1 MDKAAHTGAAALPV
15 VGALLELELKDLSS
29 RGQGVGRT
37 GEGLVVMVAGGV
49 PGDLVR
55 ARVVRVHRNRVDAE
69 AEEIL
74 RPAADR
80 VTPRCVHFG
89 TCGGCSLQNLD
100 PGAQRAWKTRRLR
113 ELLTRQGRLPAVP
126 VGEAEEVGPA
136 YGYRGRM
143 SFTGEFTSG
152 SLVLGLHDREG
163 HLFAVSECLLPDPG
177 IMKAFAAVRRG
188 LEEEPPDGSTR
199 LSFRLDLRRSMLDS
213 RILATINWQEPPT
226 DALLRRLDLL
236 PVQVPGLTVVQRG
249 PGGLRR
255 RSGDAALVEKLAGLT
270 VPLDA
275 RVFIQTHPAGASQLY
290 GKALQWLMPAAP
302 GSFLDLYAG
311 VGLLARAALEGFEE
325 AVAVE
330 SAPAAVRLGRK
341 AAGST
346 SRVTFLEEE
355 ARTAVARLAREGVRF
370 AAGAINPPRSGMH
383 ASLPPLLRQLG
394 IHRLAYISCHPA
406 TLARDLARL
415 DKAGFTTAGIHPFD
429 LFPQTAEVEVVAWLE
444 ASGWDGPV
452 DVVERPL

>member
-1 MDKAAHTGAAALPV
+1 MDKELHTEAAALPAI
-15 VGALLELELKDLSS
+15 GAVLELELEDLSS

-55 ARVVRVHRNRVDAE
+55 ARVVRLHRNRVDAE
-69 AEEIL
+69 AAEIL
-74 RPAADR
+74 RPAPER
-80 VTPRCVHFG
+80 VTPRCAHFG
-89 TCGGCSLQNLD
+89 VCGGCSLQNLD

-113 ELLTRQGRLPAVP
+113 QLLTRQGRLPGVP

-143 SFTGEFTSG
+143 SFTGEFTAG

-163 HLFAVSECLLPDPG
+163 KLFPVRECLLPDPA
-177 IMKAFAAVRRG
+177 IMTAFAAIRLG
-188 LEEEPPDGSTR
+188 LEEAPPRGGGK
-199 LSFRLDLRRSMLDS
+199 LAFRLDLRRSLLDG
-213 RILATINWQEPPT
+213 RILATINWQEAPP

-249 PGGLRR
+249 SGGLRR
-255 RSGDAALVEKLAGLT
+255 RSGDAVLVEKLAGLT

-275 RVFIQTHPAGASQLY
+275 RVFIQTHPAGASRLY
-290 GKALQWLMPAAP
+290 DQALQWLAPAAP

-311 VGLLARAALEGFEE
+311 VGLLARAALEEFDD

-330 SAPAAVRLGRK
+330 SAAAAVRLGRK

-346 SRVTFLEEE
+346 DRVTFLEEE
-355 ARTAVARLAREGVRF
+355 ARMAVARLAGEEARF
-370 AAGAINPPRSGMH
+370 AAAAVNPPRSGMH
-383 ASLPPLLRQLG
+383 TSLPPLLRRLG
-394 IHRLAYISCHPA
+394 IRRIAYISCHPA

-415 DKAGFTTAGIHPFD
+415 DKVGFTITGVHPFD
-429 LFPQTAEVEVVAWLE
+429 LFPQTAEVEVLACLE
-444 ASGWDGPV
+444 ASS
-452 DVVERPL
+452 